1 MFDLA
6 AIKDLFKTA
15 PNKAYFWSGL
25 GKDVRKLQRRLQK
38 PMVVQLLKC

>member
-15 PNKAYFWSGL
+15 PNNAIFGCVLYYF
-25 GKDVRKLQRRLQK
+25 
-38 PMVVQLLKC
+38 LLVILLTKYR